1 MPDTRTGGRSPSRSP
16 VEILKGLGAGLVAAM
31 MGLLSGLVAIF
42 GILVAVLP
50 ILLVIGAIAAGV
62 YLIVH

>member
-1 MPDTRTGGRSPSRSP
+1 M
-16 VEILKGLGAGLVAAM
+16 LKGLGAGLVAALM
-31 MGLLSGLVAIF
+31 SVVSGLAAIF

-50 ILLVIGAIAAGV
+50 LLLVIGAIAAGV

>member
-1 MPDTRTGGRSPSRSP
+1 MPDTQTPGRSPSRSP
-16 VEILKGLGAGLVAAM
+16 LEILKGLGAGIVAAVMGLVSALVAV
-31 MGLLSGLVAIF
+31 L

-50 ILLVIGAIAAGV
+50 LLLVIGAIAAGV